1 MWVKISVPRTSLAKM
16 ALLRVLSLSL
26 LLLCENS
33 IAKLLTD
40 PSQLSSTTYDFVI
53 VGGALWT

>member
-16 ALLRVLSLSL
+16 ALLRVLSLPL

-33 IAKLLTD
+33 IAKLLTN